1 MHRTCGGANDN
12 ASVLGG
18 LSRIGGVYGMCVGG
32 LRNNEGR
39 ARVWRRE
46 REACGPRVP
55 YLHHKATSLVYQL
68 VTSFYAGYQLVRR
81 YQLVTRLVFGL
92 VTGI

>member
-1 MHRTCGGANDN
+1 MAENTLVWCSDGRSRASAPVCGARRAKTD
-12 ASVLGG
+12 
-18 LSRIGGVYGMCVGG
+18 
-32 LRNNEGR
+32 EGTQ
-39 ARVWRRE
+39 
-46 REACGPRVP
+46 
-55 YLHHKATSLVYQL
+55 HHKATSLVYQL

>member
-1 MHRTCGGANDN
+1 M
-12 ASVLGG
+12 LGEALKIG
-18 LSRIGGVYGMCVGG
+18 EAVSRAA
-32 LRNNEGR
+32 LAFQKAET
-39 ARVWRRE
+39 A
-46 REACGPRVP
+46 
-55 YLHHKATSLVYQL
+55 HHKATSLVYQL

>member
-1 MHRTCGGANDN
+1 MTGAIF
-12 ASVLGG
+12 SETIRLP
-18 LSRIGGVYGMCVGG
+18 SH
-32 LRNNEGR
+32 
-39 ARVWRRE
+39 
-46 REACGPRVP
+46 
-55 YLHHKATSLVYQL
+55 LHHKATSLVYQL